1 MKSIKYR
8 SKLFIFLVS
17 LIGVFISAILFCL
30 SIYFSNNDKSATVV
44 FSYSS
49 NDLKLRIDN
58 SSPITDELGKSIDIG
73 DNHLKNAS
81 LKFSVSASMT
91 GYEKIDYEIYA
102 KEVNNL
108 NSISSDYV
116 KLYLTE
122 SNTNRSLGSTV
133 NSGITTFNKL
143 RTSAIDPGAKR
154 IYRGTLKK
162 NEVQD
167 FAIRMWLADT
177 YTVSNEKRTFQI
189 NLYVKVID

>member
-17 LIGVFISAILFCL
+17 LIVVFISAILFCL